1 MSDTKKTLDEAI
13 KDLNKKYNDGAI
25 AKTVDFERS
34 NVKAIPT
41 NCFSLDYVFGC
52 GGLPEGRIIE
62 IFGAE
67 SSGKST
73 LALYLI
79 AQAQK
84 HKKKTAFID
93 AEFAFSNEYAESI
106 GVNTGDLYVSQ
117 PETGEEAFDI
127 AENIIKTGEMGLIV
141 IDSVAALLPGAEMEK
156 NVEDATIALQ
166 ARLMSKGLRRLTGIA
181 AKTKTTIIFINQTRD
196 NVGVYW
202 GKKTTTSGGKALRFY
217 ASVRIEVK
225 RGKKIKDGEDV
236 VGNWLEICA
245 VKNKVAIPFRS
256 SSMEL
261 IFGKGV
267 DLEGD
272 LLDNAEKCKVIQRSS
287 SVYTF
292 EDKHIG
298 SGRDKVKEILVN
310 DRKLFDKIKKKL
322 IEKI

>member
-1 MSDTKKTLDEAI
+1 MADASALTFTNTQAATRTGVTSTPPRLSTTDTKH
-13 KDLNKKYNDGAI
+13 
-25 AKTVDFERS
+25 
-34 NVKAIPT
+34 
-41 NCFSLDYVFGC
+41 
-52 GGLPEGRIIE
+52 
-62 IFGAE
+62 
-67 SSGKST
+67 
-73 LALYLI
+73 LYL
-79 AQAQK
+79 
-84 HKKKTAFID
+84 
-93 AEFAFSNEYAESI
+93 
-106 GVNTGDLYVSQ
+106 
-117 PETGEEAFDI
+117 
-127 AENIIKTGEMGLIV
+127 
-141 IDSVAALLPGAEMEK
+141 
-156 NVEDATIALQ
+156 
-166 ARLMSKGLRRLTGIA
+166 A

>member
-1 MSDTKKTLDEAI
+1 MSDTTKTLDEAI

-41 NCFSLDYVFGC
+41 ACFSLDYIFGC

-166 ARLMSKGLRRLTGIA
+166 ARLMSKGLRR
-181 AKTKTTIIFINQTRD
+181 
-196 NVGVYW
+196 
-202 GKKTTTSGGKALRFY
+202 S
-217 ASVRIEVK
+217 SVRIEVK